1 MTKPTAFPSAED
13 PKRLGTR
20 LIQGSWN
27 RDGLP
32 EIAGGL
38 TLLLASGFIYAQ
50 AVLPHNTP
58 GFKMAVI
65 SFAILLP
72 VLMLST
78 QSLLKGVRA
87 RFLLERSGYVQY
99 KPMARKY
106 LGAKVLIGLA
116 MALLFF
122 VAARLLP
129 NPDRW
134 LIAFTGLLGGSLQV
148 WVGLAIGLRRF
159 VLYGACWALTGA
171 LLAYSG
177 IPLGPGMAILY
188 GLQGAVSLIS
198 GAVVFGLFLRRP
210 VEEGGPNER

>member
-1 MTKPTAFPSAED
+1 MTKPTSFPSAED
-13 PKRLGTR
+13 PERLGAR
-20 LIQGSWN
+20 LMQSSWN

-50 AVLPHNTP
+50 AVLPQNSP
-58 GFKMAVI
+58 GFKIAVI

-72 VLMLST
+72 VLTLSSR
-78 QSLLKGVRA
+78 QLLNRLRA
-87 RFLLERSGYVQY
+87 RFMVERSGYVQY
-99 KPMARKY
+99 KPAWRKY

-116 MALLFF
+116 MALLLF

-134 LIAFTGLLGGSLQV
+134 LIALTGLLGGALQV
-148 WVGLAIGLRRF
+148 WAGLAVGLRRF

-177 IPLGPGMAILY
+177 IPLGPGMAILF

-198 GAVVFGLFLRRP
+198 GAVVLGLFLQRP

>member
-1 MTKPTAFPSAED
+1 MTKPTSFPSAED
-13 PKRLGTR
+13 PKRLGAR

-32 EIAGGL
+32 EIAVGL
-38 TLLLASGFIYAQ
+38 KLLLGSGLIYVQ

-58 GFKMAVI
+58 GFKIAVI

-72 VLMLST
+72 VLILSAP
-78 QSLLKGVRA
+78 QLLNRLRA
-87 RFLLERSGYVQY
+87 RFMVERSGYVQY

-106 LGAKVLIGLA
+106 LGAKILIGLA

-122 VAARLLP
+122 VAARRLP

-134 LIAFTGLLGGSLQV
+134 LIAFTGLLGGSFQV
-148 WVGLAIGLRRF
+148 WLGLASGPRRLVF
-159 VLYGACWALTGA
+159 YGAGWALTGA

-177 IPLGPGMAILY
+177 VPLGPGMAILF
-188 GLQGAVSLIS
+188 GLQGAVSFIS
-198 GAVVFGLFLRRP
+198 GAVVFGRFLRQP
-210 VEEGGPNER
+210 VEEGDPNER